1 MGADNH
7 DSRAP
12 PGMRKKKKKKKNKS
26 QNIRVK
32 LKLGNVLLKALL
44 NNNLLSYIHLLRD
57 FGVDE

>member
-1 MGADNH
+1 MRADSH

-12 PGMRKKKKKKKNKS
+12 PGMRKSEKNKKS

-32 LKLGNVLLKALL
+32 LKLGNDLLKALL
-44 NNNLLSYIHLLRD
+44 NNNLLSYIHVLRD

>member
-12 PGMRKKKKKKKNKS
+12 PGMRKKKKKNKS
-26 QNIRVK
+26 QNMRVK
-32 LKLGNVLLKALL
+32 LQLGNVLLKALL

>member
-12 PGMRKKKKKKKNKS
+12 PGMRKKKKNKS